1 MAAWC
6 AAAAAQHA
14 VNNPNP
20 NNTVMMNSTTV
31 SSSSSPSSTNSNS
44 SSSSSSPFSNTN
56 TASHES
62 TTNQMINNQQQQ
74 QQQFGQ
80 QSQQNLN
87 LLAATNF
94 MANQSGLYM
103 SPLGAA
109 QVNPASLYSVLPPA
123 TGSTSSANGN
133 GGDHRSSSIAALR
146 LKAREHS
153 VALGTI

>member
-1 MAAWC
+1 
-6 AAAAAQHA
+6 
-14 VNNPNP
+14 
-20 NNTVMMNSTTV
+20 
-31 SSSSSPSSTNSNS
+31 
-44 SSSSSSPFSNTN
+44 
-56 TASHES
+56 
-62 TTNQMINNQQQQ
+62 MINNQQQ

-94 MANQSGLYM
+94 MANQYM

-133 GGDHRSSSIAALR
+133 GGDHRTSSIAALR